1 MKVFLSPLADPVLC
15 SSEPPTSETTQ
26 TTKSSPRPD
35 AQEGKHPAPFYRLC
49 WAVLC
54 ERWAA
59 FILTSTAALML
70 CERFGFPSALSLR
83 WLGIASAANYV
94 GSLPGG
100 YVMDRL
106 GDSRRGLAIGSLLLL
121 LGYVALSL
129 PSLSALYVA
138 FALLLA
144 GHSLFKPSTQGT
156 IASLYPSGNPHIEG
170 AHVMLHFMA
179 NIGAAGGSLLAGVL
193 VKYAGWNVT
202 YGCAALVMSVSGVL
216 AWPSR
221 NTASCDG
228 SSSTIEEPTQPNES
242 HSSTPRSAQIIAG
255 LSLAMF
261 LFTLC
266 TAQAEG
272 ALLLWSRDRID
283 RVLLGFEIPI
293 AWFLAFPSVL
303 VLLLAPIQIAL
314 LPRIKQRIGTAQ
326 LISFGLG
333 AAALC
338 FAVLLPTTM
347 SMQRVSVAWM
357 AGALFFFVLAELLIA
372 PLGLALLLRS
382 APPGLIGIAT
392 GLWYGASAF
401 GYLASGEI
409 GALWSRW
416 PTRNVLLFLTALPT
430 VGAAVFCWLNRNRP
444 LQADRIAP

>member
-1 MKVFLSPLADPVLC
+1 
-15 SSEPPTSETTQ
+15 
-26 TTKSSPRPD
+26 
-35 AQEGKHPAPFYRLC
+35 
-49 WAVLC
+49 
-54 ERWAA
+54 
-59 FILTSTAALML
+59 
-70 CERFGFPSALSLR
+70 
-83 WLGIASAANYV
+83 
-94 GSLPGG
+94 
-100 YVMDRL
+100 
-106 GDSRRGLAIGSLLLL
+106 
-121 LGYVALSL
+121 
-129 PSLSALYVA
+129 
-138 FALLLA
+138 
-144 GHSLFKPSTQGT
+144 
-156 IASLYPSGNPHIEG
+156 
-170 AHVMLHFMA
+170 MLHFMA

-193 VKYAGWNVT
+193 VKSAGWNVT

-216 AWPSR
+216 AWPTR
-221 NTASCDG
+221 NIAGCNG
-228 SSSTIEEPTQPNES
+228 NSSTNAAPTQPNES

-283 RVLLGFEIPI
+283 RVLLGFEIPV

-314 LPRIKQRIGTAQ
+314 LPWIKQRIGTAQ

-338 FAVLLPTTM
+338 FSVLLPTTLW
-347 SMQRVSVAWM
+347 MQRVSVAWM

-382 APPGLIGIAT
+382 VPPGLIGIAT

-416 PTRNVLLFLTALPT
+416 PTRNVLLLLTALPA
-430 VGAAVFCWLNRNRP
+430 VGAVIFSWLTRVRP
-444 LQADRIAP
+444 LKTDTAAP